1 LGGGMK
7 KYLISLI
14 LPALILAKEIKIGFV
29 ESKKVFNEYQATVS
43 ANSQFNEFVGAL
55 RDSAGKIQ
63 DGLEKLKNELEAQK
77 LMLSEEARLKKMDE
91 IESLN
96 KSYNQFLQDI
106 FGPGGKVEQKNDEL
120 MTPLLKKINDAVSK
134 VAQQE
139 GFAIVMDLT
148 EGVYYA
154 SGDLNLTDLV
164 VKELNREY
172 GPQTLPTGHVKPT
185 IAVFYLHEEND
196 EAKNIDLGQ
205 TCQNELY
212 NALKTMSNNYNTV
225 SSNQV
230 NTEVLKKNNSTP
242 RNVDDTQAIAIGASL
257 LCDYIVLG
265 KVSKSGTRIEFTIIL
280 KEIKGSREIGR
291 QSSTVTEDIK
301 LTEALNND
309 LRMLLALVKSQE

>member
-1 LGGGMK
+1 MK

-120 MTPLLKKINDAVSK
+120 MTPLLKKIYDAVSK

>member
-1 LGGGMK
+1 MK
-7 KYLISLI
+7 KYLIPLI

-29 ESKKVFNEYQATVS
+29 ESKKVFSEYQATVT
-43 ANSQFNEFVGAL
+43 ANSQFNEYVGVL
-55 RDSAGKIQ
+55 RDSAGRLQTGI
-63 DGLEKLKNELEAQK
+63 EKLKNELEAQK

-134 VAQQE
+134 IAQQE

-172 GPQTLPTGHVKPT
+172 GPQTLPAGQVKPT
-185 IAVFYLHEEND
+185 IAVFYLREEND

-225 SSNQV
+225 SSGQV
-230 NTEVLKKNNSTP
+230 NSEVLKKNNGTP
-242 RNVDDTQAIAIGASL
+242 RNVDDAQAITIGASL
-257 LCDYIVLG
+257 LCDYIILG
-265 KVSKSGTRIEFTIIL
+265 KVSKSGARIEFTIIL

-291 QSSTVTEDIK
+291 QSSTVTEEIK

-309 LRMLLALVKSQE
+309 LRMLLALIKTQK

>member
-1 LGGGMK
+1 MK

-29 ESKKVFNEYQATVS
+29 ESKKVFSEYQATVT
-43 ANSQFNEFVGAL
+43 ANSQFNEYVGVL
-55 RDSAGKIQ
+55 RDSAGKLQTGI
-63 DGLEKLKNELEAQK
+63 EKLKNELEAQK

-91 IESLN
+91 IEFFN

-172 GPQTLPTGHVKPT
+172 GPQTLPTGQVKPT
-185 IAVFYLHEEND
+185 IAVFYMREEND

-225 SSNQV
+225 SSSQV
-230 NTEVLKKNNSTP
+230 NSEVLKKNNGTP
-242 RNVDDTQAIAIGASL
+242 RNVDDAQAITIGASL

-309 LRMLLALVKSQE
+309 LRMLLALIKIQK

>member
-1 LGGGMK
+1 MK